1 MTRVWVPGYDEVLEI
16 FERYKKANKNIE
28 KAKNA
33 LMSIC
38 WQQTAYIRR
47 DPVKAYQEAPA
58 LQRYIELR
66 ETRNEELIRQ
76 IEKVKP
82 LEKQVLE
89 MLDLLDDPHKT
100 ILMMYYVLDYSWVK
114 VSMEIN
120 LADSRCRQLR
130 DQALA
135 IIATTNENRR
145 KIAEN
150 TNV

>member
-38 WQQTAYIRR
+38 WQQTSYIRR

-89 MLDLLDDPHKT
+89 MIELLDDPHKT
-100 ILMMYYVLDYSWVK
+100 ILMMYYVLDYTWVK
-114 VSMEIN
+114 VGIETDYN
-120 LADSRCRQLR
+120 KDHCLTLR
-130 DQALA
+130 DAG
-135 IIATTNENRR
+135 IA
-145 KIAEN
+145 KIADILN
-150 TNV
+150 TDKYR

>member
-28 KAKNA
+28 KAKNV

-38 WQQTAYIRR
+38 WQQTSYIRR

-100 ILMMYYVLDYSWVK
+100 ILMMHYVLDYSWVK
-114 VSMEIN
+114 VGMETN
-120 LADSRCRQLR
+120 YTDRQCRTIRQ
-130 DQALA
+130 DGIAK
-135 IIATTNENRR
+135 IATTLS
-145 KIAEN
+145 
-150 TNV
+150 